1 MTHEAAVWADRE
13 RRLEWLRRPEGWLT
27 LVGLTWLHDGD
38 NRVGAGSEADVVLPA
53 TDLPALAGTVV
64 VRGGDASFVPALEAG
79 VTHDGEPLAGALALV
94 DDLDG
99 EPTRLALGTLRF
111 HLIRRGDR
119 LGIRV
124 RDRAAPALAA
134 FRGIEYFPIDASW
147 RITARFERTP
157 GRTISVPDV
166 TGEVLDEPSPGSV
179 VFERDGHEQR
189 LDALQDTDDGAL
201 FLVFGDATNGRETYG
216 GGRFLYT
223 DAPSADGSV
232 VADFNLAY
240 NPPCVFSPFATC
252 PLPWA
257 QNRLAVRIEAGE
269 RAYGLDLSP

>member
-1 MTHEAAVWADRE
+1 VTHEAAVWADRE

>member
-1 MTHEAAVWADRE
+1 VTHEAAVWADRE

-134 FRGIEYFPIDASW
+134 IPGIEYIPIDASW

-252 PLPWA
+252 SLPWA
-257 QNRLAVRIEAGE
+257 QNRLTVRIEAGE